1 MYLHSLDIKVSKM
14 TEEFIYNILS
24 IVDHNGDLMSFVSK
38 GYEFSQI
45 TTFFD
50 NLQAQDMMCFNQG
63 ILVVTQKGRDFMQ
76 DYEKIHKLKPDSKW
90 LLRQDFFWRDPLP
103 LDAIY
108 IP

>member
-1 MYLHSLDIKVSKM
+1 M
-14 TEEFIYNILS
+14 TEDLMYNILR
-24 IVDHNGDLMSFVSK
+24 IIDHNGDLMSFISK

-50 NLQAQDMMCFNQG
+50 NLQAQDMMHFNQG
-63 ILVVTQKGRDFMQ
+63 ILVVTQKGRAFIQ
-76 DYEKIHKLKPDSKW
+76 DYEKNHKLKPDSKW
-90 LLRQDFFWRDPLP
+90 LLRQEFFWRDPLP

>member
-1 MYLHSLDIKVSKM
+1 M
-14 TEEFIYNILS
+14 TEELMYSILS
-24 IVDHNGDLMSFVSK
+24 VVDYSGDLMSFISR

-50 NLQAQDMMCFNQG
+50 NLQSQDMMHFDQG
-63 ILVVTQKGRDFMQ
+63 ILVVTQKGRHFMQ
-76 DYEKIHKLKPDSKW
+76 DYEKVHKLKPDSKW
-90 LLRQDFFWRDPLP
+90 LLRQEYFWRDPLP